1 MIKTQYDFYK
11 EKSDE
16 YLTMSE
22 HAKKDGN
29 DELAYTL
36 YSEHLNY
43 NKMLDN
49 KEGE

>member
-1 MIKTQYDFYK
+1 MIKTRYDYYRA
-11 EKSDE
+11 KSDE

-29 DELAYTL
+29 DELAYRL

-43 NKMLDN
+43 VKMLDK
-49 KEGE
+49 KE